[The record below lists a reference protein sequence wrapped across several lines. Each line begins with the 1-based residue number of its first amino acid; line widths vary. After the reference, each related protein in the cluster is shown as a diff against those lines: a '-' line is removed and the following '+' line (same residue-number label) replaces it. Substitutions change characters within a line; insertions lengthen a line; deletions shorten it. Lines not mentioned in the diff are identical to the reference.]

1 MIYVLSSEQLLQ
13 MIINLSQVSCNTFL
27 DTFIKLWTHLTTFC
41 CNSDSCKTLKQLLSL
56 IYISQDHMPSKKQ
69 ESSTM
74 EFYSQWELVCVHIW
88 TPQTTWWCDLDGQ
101 KETEESLIKWRS
113 ESQSKYNIRPEYSL
127 RDHYSGLWSTTDNSQ
142 VWWLLSRCWQTLF
155 HDRRWSTS
163 WQYFLK
169 MTPFRAFDK
178 VAVVCIALEQSVIQW
193 KSFNQSDIY

>member
-74 EFYSQWELVCVHIW
+74 ECYSQWELFEFTFEHLKLPDDVILMVRRR
-88 TPQTTWWCDLDGQ
+88 Q
-101 KETEESLIKWRS
+101 K
-113 ESQSKYNIRPEYSL
+113 N
-127 RDHYSGLWSTTDNSQ
+127 
-142 VWWLLSRCWQTLF
+142 
-155 HDRRWSTS
+155 RWSSEDQSRRVNTTS
-163 WQYFLK
+163 DLNILWEITTQDCDQLLIIVRSGDCSADVGKHCF
-169 MTPFRAFDK
+169 MTDADQQVGNIF
-178 VAVVCIALEQSVIQW
+178 
-193 KSFNQSDIY
+193 

>member
-41 CNSDSCKTLKQLLSL
+41 CNSDSCKTLKQLLFTFTDL
-56 IYISQDHMPSKKQ
+56 YFTAFKETGK
-69 ESSTM
+69 
-74 EFYSQWELVCVHIW
+74 FYYRMFFTVGIICVHIW
-88 TPQTTWWCDLDGQ
+88 TPQTTWWWDLDGQ

-113 ESQSKYNIRPEYSL
+113 ESQSKYNIRAEYSL

-169 MTPFRAFDK
+169 MTPFHAFDK

-193 KSFNQSDIY
+193 KSFNQSVIY